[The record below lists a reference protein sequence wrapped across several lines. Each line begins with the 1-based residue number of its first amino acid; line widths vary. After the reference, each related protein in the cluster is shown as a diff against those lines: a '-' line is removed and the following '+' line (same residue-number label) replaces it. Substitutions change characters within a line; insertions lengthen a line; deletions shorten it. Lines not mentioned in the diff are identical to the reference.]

1 MLRFFCFFF
10 KAGNHR
16 IFSMCEIWITDF
28 QKALTHKLGGRL
40 RAKKKK
46 KKSNKH
52 EANSLPVDIKVAH
65 ICKFFFFQSF
75 SGVYH
80 FNLLID
86 HKRSPEKEKKRS
98 FGCSC
103 SSSSPPLRHV
113 LSSLLTLMVSK
124 WVSHPTLPLSLSPP
138 VIITALY
145 DRFALSALSRCG
157 V

>member
-1 MLRFFCFFF
+1 MLRFFWFFF

-86 HKRSPEKEKKRS
+86 HKRSPEKEKKD
-98 FGCSC
+98 
-103 SSSSPPLRHV
+103 PLVVAVHHHLLPSV
-113 LSSLLTLMVSK
+113 MSSLACWHWWFLSEYLIQLS
-124 WVSHPTLPLSLSPP
+124 LSLSPP

>member
-1 MLRFFCFFF
+1 MLRFFFVFFF

-28 QKALTHKLGGRL
+28 QKALTHKLGEV
-40 RAKKKK
+40 KSKKK

-86 HKRSPEKEKKRS
+86 HKRSPEKRKKKD
-98 FGCSC
+98 
-103 SSSSPPLRHV
+103 PLVVAVHHHLLPSV
-113 LSSLLTLMVSK
+113 MSSLACWHWWFLSEYLIQLS
-124 WVSHPTLPLSLSPP
+124 LSLSPP